1 MSRTESLFNLLH
13 LWIVVSERDISAV
26 NLVVGLFQFV
36 CSMNWLTTSL
46 LVGSG

>member
-1 MSRTESLFNLLH
+1 MSRTESLLNLLH

-26 NLVVGLFQFV
+26 NLIVGLFQFV
-36 CSMNWLTTSL
+36 YSMNWLTTSL